1 MNERLF
7 GGERTFVHAR
17 CPSVRRQRLR
27 VMLVESKVKDQQ
39 LIDEKRRQIIEGA
52 IRVFKEKGYHKAT
65 VREIA
70 EEAKIGLGSIYDYVK
85 SKDDILYLFFEN
97 YVKSFYGRVREQ
109 TPPQADP
116 LTRLELTYRAF
127 VESAMELEDQV
138 MLSYTQAKY
147 VRKDYLRIILQRETE
162 IVEYFQRI
170 VEEALAGA
178 PGMDAFLEA
187 NFLVYSGVFGVIRR
201 WILRP
206 RFSKGELADY
216 LVRTQAGEL
225 IDRIKRLRASG
236 GEDRAMRGRTPKT
249 AERDEG

>member
-1 MNERLF
+1 
-7 GGERTFVHAR
+7 
-17 CPSVRRQRLR
+17 
-27 VMLVESKVKDQQ
+27 MLVESKVKDQQ

-109 TPPQADP
+109 HPPEADP
-116 LTRLELTYRAF
+116 FTRLELTYRAF

-147 VRKDYLRIILQRETE
+147 VRKDYLRIILRRESE

-170 VEEALAGA
+170 IEEALGGA
-178 PGMDAFLEA
+178 TGMDPFLEA

-206 RFSKGELADY
+206 SFSKAELADY
-216 LVRTQAGEL
+216 LVRTQAGGLVRRIEL
-225 IDRIKRLRASG
+225 LREGTVA
-236 GEDRAMRGRTPKT
+236 DRAKKGRGHSS
-249 AERDEG
+249 AHRDEV

>member
-1 MNERLF
+1 
-7 GGERTFVHAR
+7 
-17 CPSVRRQRLR
+17 
-27 VMLVESKVKDQQ
+27 MLVESKVKDQQ

-109 TPPQADP
+109 HPPETDP
-116 LTRLELTYRAF
+116 FTRLELTYRAF

-170 VEEALAGA
+170 IEEALAGA
-178 PGMDAFLEA
+178 QGMDPFLEA

-206 RFSKGELADY
+206 SFSKGELADY
-216 LVRTQAGEL
+216 LVRTQAGDL
-225 IDRIKRLRASG
+225 IRRIKLLREG
-236 GEDRAMRGRTPKT
+236 GVGYPAKKGKGHKT
-249 AERDEG
+249 AHQDEG